1 MKKTTKALLLKA
13 RKQIFGEL
21 AGNNP
26 SMKAG
31 DGFDFYEL
39 RPYTSGEDVR
49 RIDWKRSARMGEPYV
64 RTFHEEREIQV
75 ILVPVM
81 SGSLYFGTH
90 RFKQEVVAEI
100 SALCG
105 FGALKNGDRFSV
117 VTWQDGNA
125 IVTPLSRQQAKLT
138 KAIESIAEQKVL
150 GHNGTLDGLENVLMQ
165 RFKRRALV
173 IVIGDFWEMPNFGAL
188 CKKHEVIALV
198 VRDLFEEKP
207 KALGNL
213 RVASPVTMAQQE
225 VVLDKATIK
234 AHEAKVHEYDG
245 RLFERFAKQ
254 GVRAQ
259 KIYTHEHVHSRLHTF
274 FR

>member
-1 MKKTTKALLLKA
+1 MKTTTKALLLKA

-39 RPYTSGEDVR
+39 RPYNTGEDVR

-75 ILVPVM
+75 IIAPVM
-81 SGSLYFGTH
+81 SGSLHFGTH

-117 VTWQDGNA
+117 VQWQDEKA
-125 IVTPLSRQQAKLT
+125 VITPLSRQHAKLT
-138 KAIESIAEQKVL
+138 MAIETIAEQNVL
-150 GHNGTLDGLENVLMQ
+150 GHSGELEGLESILMQ

-173 IVIGDFWEMPNFGAL
+173 LIIGDFWEMPNFGAL
-188 CKKHEVIALV
+188 SKK
-198 VRDLFEEKP
+198 
-207 KALGNL
+207 
-213 RVASPVTMAQQE
+213 T
-225 VVLDKATIK
+225 
-234 AHEAKVHEYDG
+234 
-245 RLFERFAKQ
+245 
-254 GVRAQ
+254 
-259 KIYTHEHVHSRLHTF
+259 
-274 FR
+274 

>member
-13 RKQIFGEL
+13 KRQIFGEL

-26 SMKAG
+26 SMRAG

-39 RPYTSGEDVR
+39 RPYMAGEDVR

-64 RTFHEEREIQV
+64 RAFHEEREIQV

-81 SGSLYFGTH
+81 SGSLHFGTH
-90 RFKQEVVAEI
+90 RFKQEVVAEL

-117 VTWQDGNA
+117 VQWQDGEA
-125 IVTPLSRQQAKLT
+125 AVTPLNRQYAKLEQ
-138 KAIESIAEQKVL
+138 AITQIAEQNVL
-150 GHNGTLDGLENVLMQ
+150 GHSGTLAGLETVLLQ

-188 CKKHEVIALV
+188 SQKHEVIALV
-198 VRDLFEEKP
+198 VRDMFEEKP
-207 KALGNL
+207 KPLGTL
-213 RVASPVTMAQQE
+213 RVASPVSLTQQE
-225 VVLDKATIK
+225 VTLDTTAIK
-234 AHEAKVHEYDG
+234 AHSAKVHAHDS
-245 RLFERFAKQ
+245 RLFELFAKQ
-254 GVRAQ
+254 GVRAM
-259 KIYTHEHVHSRLHTF
+259 KLYTHEHCLSKLHTL